1 MFISKF
7 QHSNTGLYSE
17 SVKSSSQAI
26 SSKSIL
32 IYPLIFPYDSKTA
45 SYASTPNISH
55 HMEAQT
61 VFTMLEK
68 LAKLTQL
75 IIQEDFIAF
84 SRHNSLKSYVNE
96 LLRAPLLL
104 LCMAHLFL
112 IDLTALK

>member
-1 MFISKF
+1 MVQDVVQAVDKYQLATKF
-7 QHSNTGLYSE
+7 HHFEGICSSVSSNTGLYSE

-45 SYASTPNISH
+45 SYASTPKISH

-68 LAKLTQL
+68 LSKLTQL
-75 IIQEDFIAF
+75 II
-84 SRHNSLKSYVNE
+84 
-96 LLRAPLLL
+96 
-104 LCMAHLFL
+104 
-112 IDLTALK
+112 